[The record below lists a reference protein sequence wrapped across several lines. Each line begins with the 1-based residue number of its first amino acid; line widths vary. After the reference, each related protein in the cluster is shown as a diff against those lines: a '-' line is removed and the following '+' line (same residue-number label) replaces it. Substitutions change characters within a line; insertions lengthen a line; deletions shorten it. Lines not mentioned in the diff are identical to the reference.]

1 MRRTI
6 SGMVGKGSLT
16 HNDRNFIAENI
27 DRTRTRDNITYC
39 HEDIKH
45 VYQELFGAALDRYND
60 QQKRSDRKITDYY
73 EHIRTGKQE
82 KLFHEV
88 IFQMGN
94 VKDTAVG
101 TDEAKQAQAVLDEFM
116 KGFWERNPHLR
127 VFSAHLHMD
136 EATPHLHIDFVPF
149 TTGSKRGLDTRVS
162 MKKALAAQGFE
173 GGTRGAT
180 ELNQWIN
187 AEKEVLAQVME
198 RHGIEWEQL
207 GSHNDHLSVL
217 DLKKQERQAE
227 VKELEQSISRLK
239 KKQLDIAAV
248 EQIEA
253 KNVPLSSKVMIDR
266 EDYQTFMTAAQK
278 YVVQEK
284 KTGRLERLLKAA
296 EKTIDDLKAKLAEV
310 MRERDQLRSVLGFL
324 SAGALEK
331 ENRDLRQRVKQY
343 QSIIEQHGLSHL
355 FGKLKDQRQPKEA
368 R

>member
-16 HNDRNFIAENI
+16 HNNRNFIAENI
-27 DRTRTRDNITYC
+27 DRARTGDNITYC
-39 HEDIKH
+39 HEDLKQ
-45 VYQELFGAALDRYND
+45 VYQELFGAALERYND
-60 QQKRSDRKITDYY
+60 KQKRSDRKINDYY

-88 IFQMGN
+88 IFQIGN

-101 TDEAKQAQAVLDEFM
+101 TDEAKQAQMVLDEFM
-116 KGFWERNPHLR
+116 RGFGERNPQLR

-187 AEKEVLAQVME
+187 AEKKVLAQVME

-207 GSHNDHLSVL
+207 GTHNDHLSVL
-217 DLKKQERQAE
+217 DFKKQERQAE
-227 VKELEQSISRLK
+227 IKELEQSISKLQ

-248 EQIEA
+248 EKIEA

-266 EDYQTFMTAAQK
+266 EDYQTLMTATQK

-284 KTGRLERLLKAA
+284 KTSRLERLLKAA
-296 EKTIDDLKAKLAEV
+296 EKTIADLKAKLAEV
-310 MRERDQLRSVLGFL
+310 MRELDGYRSTRGQLQSFR
-324 SAGALEK
+324 LEK
-331 ENRDLRQRVKQY
+331 ENKDLKQKNALY
-343 QSIIEQHGLSHL
+343 RNIIEKNGLSHL
-355 FGKLKDQRQPKEA
+355 LAGRHDREKMQHR
-368 R
+368 

>member
-16 HNDRNFIAENI
+16 HNNRNFIAENI
-27 DRTRTRDNITYC
+27 DRARTGDNITYC
-39 HEDIKH
+39 HEDLKQ
-45 VYQELFGAALDRYND
+45 VYQELFGAALERYND
-60 QQKRSDRKITDYY
+60 KQKRSDRKITDYY

-88 IFQMGN
+88 IFQIGN

-116 KGFWERNPHLR
+116 KGFGERNPHLR

-217 DLKKQERQAE
+217 DFKKQERLAE
-227 VKELEQSISRLK
+227 VEALDKTLGKLQQ
-239 KKQLDIAAV
+239 KQADVQAV
-248 EQIEA
+248 EAISPQR
-253 KNVPLSSKVMIDR
+253 VPLSSKVMVER
-266 EDYQTFMTAAQK
+266 EDFDALALAAKK
-278 YVVQEK
+278 YVAQEK
-284 KTGRLERLLKAA
+284 KEHRLQKLLDAANKKISELKKALQ
-296 EKTIDDLKAKLAEV
+296 TLKKELNSYKSVKGHLNMAAVQQENAVLRKQNEQYQAVL
-310 MRERDQLRSVLGFL
+310 REHGLLYSLD
-324 SAGALEK
+324 K
-331 ENRDLRQRVKQY
+331 RQRR
-343 QSIIEQHGLSHL
+343 SETINT
-355 FGKLKDQRQPKEA
+355 R
-368 R
+368 

>member
-1 MRRTI
+1 M
-6 SGMVGKGSLT
+6 
-16 HNDRNFIAENI
+16 
-27 DRTRTRDNITYC
+27 
-39 HEDIKH
+39 
-45 VYQELFGAALDRYND
+45 ALERYND
-60 QQKRSDRKITDYY
+60 KQKRSDRKITDYY
-73 EHIRTGKQE
+73 EHIHTGKQE

-88 IFQMGN
+88 IFQIGN

-116 KGFWERNPHLR
+116 KGFGERNPQLR

-149 TTGSKRGLDTRVS
+149 TTGGKRGLDTRVS

-187 AEKEVLAQVME
+187 AEKEVLAQAME

-217 DLKKQERQAE
+217 DFKKQERQAE

-253 KNVPLSSKVMIDR
+253 KDVPLSSKVMIDR
-266 EDYQTFMTAAQK
+266 EDYQTLMTAAQK

-284 KTGRLERLLKAA
+284 KSGRLERLLKAA
-296 EKTIDDLKAKLAEV
+296 EKTIADLKAKLAEV
-310 MRERDQLRSVLGFL
+310 MRERDELRSVRGFL
-324 SAGALEK
+324 SVGTIEK

-343 QSIIEQHGLSHL
+343 QSVMEQHGLSHL
-355 FGKLKDQRQPKEA
+355 SGKRKDQRQSKEGS
-368 R
+368 

>member
-16 HNDRNFIAENI
+16 HNNRNFIAENI
-27 DRTRTRDNITYC
+27 DRTRTGDNITYC
-39 HEDIKH
+39 HEDLKQ
-45 VYQELFGAALDRYND
+45 VYQELFGAALERYNGK
-60 QQKRSDRKITDYY
+60 QTRSDRKIADYY

-88 IFQMGN
+88 IFQIGN
-94 VKDTAVG
+94 AKDTAVG
-101 TDEAKQAQAVLDEFM
+101 TDEAGQAQAVLDEFM
-116 KGFWERNPHLR
+116 RNFQERNPQLR

-136 EATPHLHIDFVPF
+136 EATPHLHIDFIPF

-207 GSHNDHLSVL
+207 GTHNDHLSVL
-217 DLKKQERQAE
+217 GFKKQERQAE
-227 VKELEQSISRLK
+227 VKELEQAISKLQ
-239 KKQLDIAAV
+239 KKQLDIEAV

-253 KNVPLSSKVMIDR
+253 KNVPLSSKVMLER
-266 EDYQTFMTAAQK
+266 EDYQTLMTAAQK
-278 YVVQEK
+278 YVAQEK

-296 EKTIDDLKAKLAEV
+296 EKTIAELKAKLAEV
-310 MRERDQLRSVLGFL
+310 MRERDELKSVRGFL
-324 SAGALEK
+324 SVGALER

-343 QSIIEQHGLSHL
+343 QSIMEQHGLSHL
-355 FGKLKDQRQPKEA
+355 FGKQKDQRQTKEA

>member
-16 HNDRNFIAENI
+16 HNNRNFIADNI
-27 DRTRTRDNITYC
+27 DRARTGDNITYC
-39 HEDIKH
+39 HEDVKQ
-45 VYQELFGAALDRYND
+45 VYQELFGAALERYND
-60 QQKRSDRKITDYY
+60 KQKRSDRKITDYY

-82 KLFHEV
+82 KLFQEV
-88 IFQMGN
+88 IFQIGN

-116 KGFWERNPHLR
+116 KGFGDRNPHLR

-162 MKKALAAQGFE
+162 MKKALAAQGYE

-217 DLKKQERQAE
+217 DFKKQERQAE

-266 EDYQTFMTAAQK
+266 EDYQTLMTAAQK

-296 EKTIDDLKAKLAEV
+296 EKTIADLKAKLAEV
-310 MRERDQLRSVLGFL
+310 MRERDELRSVRGFL
-324 SAGALEK
+324 SMGALEK

-343 QSIIEQHGLSHL
+343 QSIMEQHGLSHL
-355 FGKLKDQRQPKEA
+355 FGKRKDQRQSKEE

>member
-16 HNDRNFIAENI
+16 HNNRNFIAENI
-27 DRTRTRDNITYC
+27 DRARTGDNITYC
-39 HEDIKH
+39 HEDLKQ
-45 VYQELFGAALDRYND
+45 VYQELFGAALERYND
-60 QQKRSDRKITDYY
+60 KQKRSDRKINDYY

-88 IFQMGN
+88 IFQIGN

-116 KGFWERNPHLR
+116 KGFGERNPQLR

-207 GSHNDHLSVL
+207 GTHNDHLSVL
-217 DLKKQERQAE
+217 DFKKQERQAE
-227 VKELEQSISRLK
+227 ITELEQSLSRLQ
-239 KKQLDIAAV
+239 KKQLDIAVV
-248 EQIEA
+248 EKIEA

-266 EDYQTFMTAAQK
+266 EDYQTLMTAAQK
-278 YVVQEK
+278 YIVQEK
-284 KTGRLERLLKAA
+284 KTSRLERLLKAA
-296 EKTIDDLKAKLAEV
+296 EKTIADLKAKLAEV
-310 MRERDQLRSVLGFL
+310 VQELDGYRSTRGQLQSFR
-324 SAGALEK
+324 LEK
-331 ENRDLRQRVKQY
+331 ENKDLKQKNSLY
-343 QSIIEQHGLSHL
+343 RNIIEKNGLSHL
-355 FGKLKDQRQPKEA
+355 LAGRHDREKMQHR
-368 R
+368 

>member
-16 HNDRNFIAENI
+16 HNNRNFIAENI
-27 DRTRTRDNITYC
+27 DRARTEDNITYC
-39 HEDIKH
+39 HEDLKQ
-45 VYQELFGAALDRYND
+45 VYQELFGEALERYNAK
-60 QQKRSDRKITDYY
+60 QKRNDRKITDYY

-88 IFQMGN
+88 IFQIGN

-101 TDEAKQAQAVLDEFM
+101 TDEAKLAQAVLDEFM
-116 KGFWERNPHLR
+116 KGFGERNPQLR

-173 GGTRGAT
+173 GGTRGTT

-187 AEKEVLAQVME
+187 AEKKALAQVME

-207 GSHNDHLSVL
+207 GSHYDHLSVL
-217 DLKKQERQAE
+217 DFKKQERQAE

-266 EDYQTFMTAAQK
+266 EDYKNLMTAAQK

-296 EKTIDDLKAKLAEV
+296 EKTIADLKTKLSEV
-310 MRERDQLRSVLGFL
+310 MRERDELRSVRGFL
-324 SAGALEK
+324 SMGALEK
-331 ENRDLRQRVKQY
+331 ENRDLR
-343 QSIIEQHGLSHL
+343 
-355 FGKLKDQRQPKEA
+355 
-368 R
+368 